1 MTKRNYKKEWEK
13 EKESKVSRLIKIDE
27 SIFEELKNKLDADK
41 KTLNGFVNEQI
52 LKYLKKN

>member
-1 MTKRNYKKEWEK
+1 MSKRNYKKEYEK
-13 EKESKVSRLIKIDE
+13 EKESKVSRLIKIDK

-52 LKYLKKN
+52 LKYLKKD